1 MKIIDAVIIFLSLIF
16 LILSFLKVF
25 LVFDYKRNYIYL
37 DEVQTQINLLSS
49 QNTKLKVEIS
59 LIKSSPYIYEK
70 ALEIGMIEPEI
81 NND

>member
-59 LIKSSPYIYEK
+59 LIQSSPYNEEK
-70 ALEIGMIEPEI
+70 ALEIVMIEP
-81 NND
+81 

>member
-37 DEVQTQINLLSS
+37 DEAQTQINLLNS

-59 LIKSSPYIYEK
+59 LIQSSPSIYE
-70 ALEIGMIEPEI
+70 
-81 NND
+81 

>member
-59 LIKSSPYIYEK
+59 LIRSSPYIYEK

>member
-1 MKIIDAVIIFLSLIF
+1 MKFIDAVIIFLSLIF
-16 LILSFLKVF
+16 LILGFLKVF
-25 LVFDYKRNYIYL
+25 LVFDFKRIYIYL
-37 DEVQTQINLLSS
+37 DDVQIQFIFLSS

-59 LIKSSPYIYEK
+59 LMQSSPYIYEK

>member
-1 MKIIDAVIIFLSLIF
+1 MKIIHLVIIFLSLIF

-49 QNTKLKVEIS
+49 QNIKLKVEIS
-59 LIKSSPYIYEK
+59 LIQSSPYIYEK

>member
-1 MKIIDAVIIFLSLIF
+1 MQYYFF
-16 LILSFLKVF
+16 ILNFFNFKFFESF

-59 LIKSSPYIYEK
+59 LIQSSPYIYEK

>member
-1 MKIIDAVIIFLSLIF
+1 MKIIDVVIIFLSLIF

-59 LIKSSPYIYEK
+59 LIQSYRYIYEK

>member
-37 DEVQTQINLLSS
+37 DEVQTQVNLLSS

-59 LIKSSPYIYEK
+59 LIRSSPYIYEK

>member
-16 LILSFLKVF
+16 LILVFKVF
-25 LVFDYKRNYIYL
+25 LVFDYKRNFIYL
-37 DEVQTQINLLSS
+37 DEVQTKINLLSS

-59 LIKSSPYIYEK
+59 LIQSSPYIYEK

-81 NND
+81 KND

>member
-59 LIKSSPYIYEK
+59 LIQSSPYIYEK
-70 ALEIGMIEPEI
+70 ALEIGMIEPKI

>member
-1 MKIIDAVIIFLSLIF
+1 MKIIDAVIIFLALIF
-16 LILSFLKVF
+16 LILGFLKVF

-59 LIKSSPYIYEK
+59 LIQSSPSIYE
-70 ALEIGMIEPEI
+70 
-81 NND
+81 